1 MQENTPLISIIV
13 PVYNAADYLK
23 KCLDSILHQ
32 TLKEIEVICVN
43 DGSTDDSGAILE
55 EYAARDDRIILVE
68 QENKG
73 LSRAR
78 NAALKFI
85 RGKYF
90 MFVDGDDWIDESTCA
105 YMYRV
110 ASTYH
115 SDCAMFS
122 YIKEFSD
129 HSVVS
134 HIFEEE
140 LLVYEGEDIQKYIHR
155 RLFGPIGKELMQPER
170 MDILVSACMQL
181 FETEKYK
188 NIRFFDAHEKIGT
201 FEDGLYQMD
210 VYGNCN
216 RFVYVQKPFYH
227 YRKDN
232 VSSITSAYREDF
244 DKKMIYLFSVIEGK
258 LPVNEMQNIYQTALK
273 NRVGISL
280 IGIGLNQIHS
290 GYGVVKNAAAIKTT
304 LNMDMFQ
311 TSLKTLPLENFPL
324 HWRVFFLLCKRRM
337 TPSLTLLLQIMEFL
351 RKRVR

>member
-13 PVYNAADYLK
+13 PVYNVADYLK

-122 YIKEFSD
+122 YIKDSQKIVWTNRERTDAAGKNGYSGFGMYA
-129 HSVVS
+129 VV
-134 HIFEEE
+134 
-140 LLVYEGEDIQKYIHR
+140 
-155 RLFGPIGKELMQPER
+155 
-170 MDILVSACMQL
+170 
-181 FETEKYK
+181 
-188 NIRFFDAHEKIGT
+188 
-201 FEDGLYQMD
+201 
-210 VYGNCN
+210 
-216 RFVYVQKPFYH
+216 
-227 YRKDN
+227 
-232 VSSITSAYREDF
+232 
-244 DKKMIYLFSVIEGK
+244 
-258 LPVNEMQNIYQTALK
+258 
-273 NRVGISL
+273 
-280 IGIGLNQIHS
+280 
-290 GYGVVKNAAAIKTT
+290 
-304 LNMDMFQ
+304 
-311 TSLKTLPLENFPL
+311 
-324 HWRVFFLLCKRRM
+324 
-337 TPSLTLLLQIMEFL
+337 
-351 RKRVR
+351 